1 MTLGYTAGVFD
12 LFHIVHVNMLK
23 AAKSLCSKL
32 IVGVTSDDL
41 ATYKNKKPI
50 ISFEDRKV
58 VVESCRYVD
67 AVIGQYNL
75 DKFEAYKKIGFDII
89 FVGDDWY
96 DKSQWKDLSE
106 KIYPS
111 KVIFLP
117 YTKSTSSTLINKL
130 IEKERDLLI

>member
-12 LFHIVHVNMLK
+12 LFHIGHVNMLK

-75 DKFEAYKKIGFDII
+75 DKFEAYKKIG
-89 FVGDDWY
+89 
-96 DKSQWKDLSE
+96 L
-106 KIYPS
+106 
-111 KVIFLP
+111 VI
-117 YTKSTSSTLINKL
+117 
-130 IEKERDLLI
+130 

>member
-1 MTLGYTAGVFD
+1 
-12 LFHIVHVNMLK
+12 MLK

-32 IVGVTSDDL
+32 IVGVTSDEL
-41 ATYKNKKPI
+41 ALYKNKKPI

-58 VVESCRYVD
+58 VVESCSYVD
-67 AVIGQYNL
+67 AVIGQYSL
-75 DKFEAYKKIGFDII
+75 DKYEAYKRIGFDVI

-96 DKSQWKDLSE
+96 EQGQWKELRE

-130 IEKERDLLI
+130 LEKEREQFT

>member
-12 LFHIVHVNMLK
+12 LFHIGHVNMLR

-41 ATYKNKKPI
+41 AIYKNKKPI
-50 ISFEDRKV
+50 ITFEDRKV

-75 DKFEAYKKIGFDII
+75 DKYEAYKRIGFDII

-96 DKSQWKDLSE
+96 DKSQWKELSQ

-117 YTKSTSSTLINKL
+117 YTTIWKKKKL
-130 IEKERDLLI
+130 